1 MVMQPLRPV
10 PYALSTIEMSQH
22 VWSISLQDESKR
34 TSINN
39 TPLVTDAG
47 CVWSDTYWQ
56 IICTCTHCDG
66 QTPIK
71 PKELHTFLPGTSSD
85 AEESD

>member
-22 VWSISLQDESKR
+22 VWSIPLQDESKR
-34 TSINN
+34 TSLNN
-39 TPLVTDAG
+39 TASVTDAG
-47 CVWSDTYWQ
+47 YVWSDTYWQ

-66 QTPIK
+66 TDTNKTQGVAHI
-71 PKELHTFLPGTSSD
+71 F
-85 AEESD
+85 AWYFIRC